1 MENITL
7 QFATLDNISELE
19 PIFTLYREFYGME
32 PDSKGTIDF
41 LRNRILKNES
51 ILIFVEKDEN
61 IIGFAQLYPT
71 FSSATLKKAYI
82 LNDLYVIDSE
92 RKKGIATILIN
103 KCIEIAKKENCGRVS
118 LSTAKDN
125 PAQLLY
131 ENIGFKESSFKF
143 YNFTL

>member
-1 MENITL
+1 ME
-7 QFATLDNISELE
+7 
-19 PIFTLYREFYGME
+19 R
-32 PDSKGTIDF
+32 DSKRTIDF
-41 LRNRILKNES
+41 LRDRLLKNES

-82 LNDLYVIDSE
+82 LNDLYVVEPE
-92 RKKGIATILIN
+92 RKRGIATLLIN
-103 KCIEIAKKENCGRVS
+103 KSIEIAKKENCGRVS

-143 YNFTL
+143 YNYTL

>member
-1 MENITL
+1 MENIKL
-7 QFATLDNISELE
+7 KIATLDNVSELE

-32 PDSKGTIDF
+32 RDSKRTIDF
-41 LRNRILKNES
+41 LRDRLLKNES

-82 LNDLYVIDSE
+82 LNDLYVVEPE
-92 RKKGIATILIN
+92 RKRGIATLLIN
-103 KCIEIAKKENCGRVS
+103 KSIEIAKKENCGRVS

-143 YNFTL
+143 YNYTL